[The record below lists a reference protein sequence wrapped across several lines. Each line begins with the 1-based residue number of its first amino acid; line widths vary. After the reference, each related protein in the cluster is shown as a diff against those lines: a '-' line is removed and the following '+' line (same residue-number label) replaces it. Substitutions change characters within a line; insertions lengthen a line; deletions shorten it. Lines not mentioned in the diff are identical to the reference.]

1 MTPEIGQF
9 ALTLALAVAIV
20 QSILPIVGASTGR
33 VLWMESAKT
42 TAVLQV
48 TLVAIA
54 FGALMRSFVVSDFT
68 EKERQGR
75 GASHLSASV
84 DFLSKSTA
92 PSLRRRSSA
101 IVSNLRTSVPNTR
114 QDVSSVCTKIFEGSS
129 PKKKLP
135 SNTSVRVRSVS
146 G

>member
-48 TLVAIA
+48 T
-54 FGALMRSFVVSDFT
+54 
-68 EKERQGR
+68 
-75 GASHLSASV
+75 
-84 DFLSKSTA
+84 
-92 PSLRRRSSA
+92 
-101 IVSNLRTSVPNTR
+101 
-114 QDVSSVCTKIFEGSS
+114 
-129 PKKKLP
+129 
-135 SNTSVRVRSVS
+135 
-146 G
+146 